1 MHDSIRLALS
11 AAGIAAAT
19 LFASGAP
26 LPLIGSA
33 SHAALAPPAAV
44 SPRLAPRTTVLD
56 THAAPARAQPLH
68 DLRAPL
74 KRAADAERTTA

>member
-19 LFASGAP
+19 LLASGAP
-26 LPLIGSA
+26 LPFIGSA
-33 SHAALAPPAAV
+33 SHAALAHPAAV
-44 SPRLAPRTTVLD
+44 APGFVRQTTVLD
-56 THAAPARAQPLH
+56 KHTTPARAQPLH